1 MAMSTR
7 SMLSLGLTL
16 AVGLAAGFAFG
27 DSRHKT
33 SRSTAT
39 VTAAVTHTVTTAN
52 RSRTVTV
59 PEATAN
65 AIRAVHGQRAGL
77 AADAKT
83 QARALVAYVESCWAS
98 TQDFTL
104 CQNAEQL
111 RPAVRAGLKIGA
123 GPGKVEITAGGEMY
137 AIAAVAKDSR
147 VFTITRDNT
156 GVVTRTCSSPGTDG
170 CPKSGRW

>member
-1 MAMSTR
+1 
-7 SMLSLGLTL
+7 MLPLLLTL

-27 DSRHKT
+27 DSRHET
-33 SRSTAT
+33 SHSTTT
-39 VTAAVTHTVTTAN
+39 VTAAVTHTVTTAS
-52 RSRTVTV
+52 RTRTVTV
-59 PEATAN
+59 PEAAAD
-65 AIRAVHGQRAGL
+65 AIRAVHRQRTGL

-104 CQNAEQL
+104 CSNAEQL

-123 GPGKVEITAGGEMY
+123 GPGKVEVTAGSEMY
-137 AIAAVAKDSR
+137 AIAAVARDSR

-170 CPKSGRW
+170 CPQNGHW